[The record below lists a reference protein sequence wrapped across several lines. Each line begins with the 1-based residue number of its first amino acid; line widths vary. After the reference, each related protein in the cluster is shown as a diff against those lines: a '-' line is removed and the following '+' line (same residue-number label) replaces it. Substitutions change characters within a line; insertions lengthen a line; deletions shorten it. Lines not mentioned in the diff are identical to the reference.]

1 MAAMS
6 IWTPII
12 GPTRYIIGVLF
23 HRARMRLRAC
33 LEGKGLEPVAMIT
46 CKQVSTL
53 VSSGGL
59 PAAPLT
65 VRLGVRLHLA
75 MCRHGRAFNAS
86 WTRSRVPPAR

>member
-1 MAAMS
+1 
-6 IWTPII
+6 
-12 GPTRYIIGVLF
+12 
-23 HRARMRLRAC
+23 
-33 LEGKGLEPVAMIT
+33 MIT